1 MGDYSS
7 GKNRKRKKWNIISLG
22 SSIPEPVSKKIDIH
36 TNTEKELW
44 IDVLNISEEDYYKY
58 LIMCK
63 EYGYIVEQKESSNE
77 YDAYNEDGYHLRLDY
92 YTNNKM
98 TIQLDAPTKVTYLD
112 WSSHAIAEFLPE
124 PESDQGAFQYE
135 NQTSSVVVVSGI
147 SRESFTSYYNSCI
160 ECGFAIDSKTSNSVY
175 SAFNSDGY
183 SLSISYSSGN
193 GEMEIKLT
201 QPREKKKIT
210 WPTVGIGTLLPVP
223 DSLLGNVS
231 IDYEWAYSVY
241 LANSTRE
248 DYEKYVEKCI
258 NSGFDKDVRNY
269 GDSVWADYSEKIS
282 LNVSYEGC
290 DTMYVSIRGSLNE
303 DYSMYKR
310 KSDSK

>member
-1 MGDYSS
+1 MSPRVIRFADNMAIFFHRGTL
-7 GKNRKRKKWNIISLG
+7 RVCRQ
-22 SSIPEPVSKKIDIH
+22 
-36 TNTEKELW
+36 LW
-44 IDVLNISEEDYYKY
+44 IKGKD
-58 LIMCK
+58 
-63 EYGYIVEQKESSNE
+63 
-77 YDAYNEDGYHLRLDY
+77 LR
-92 YTNNKM
+92 
-98 TIQLDAPTKVTYLD
+98 IP
-112 WSSHAIAEFLPE
+112 
-124 PESDQGAFQYE
+124 
-135 NQTSSVVVVSGI
+135 
-147 SRESFTSYYNSCI
+147 
-160 ECGFAIDSKTSNSVY
+160 
-175 SAFNSDGY
+175 
-183 SLSISYSSGN
+183 
-193 GEMEIKLT
+193 
-201 QPREKKKIT
+201 

-231 IDYEWAYSVY
+231 IDYEWAYSIY

-310 KSDSK
+310 KSDSE